1 MSIQKL
7 SRKPKN
13 KFYLIR
19 ISGWS
24 SFIGLLLLLL
34 AGCQSGANH
43 LNQVLPQGVHTQTP
57 EVRPTETPPGPTP
70 TPLPTRPV
78 YQPGEKVKYVAQSG
92 DTLPALAAHFNT
104 TVKEILEANPFIPV
118 DATTM
123 PPGMPMLIPIYYAP
137 FWDSPYQ
144 IIPDSLFVNGP
155 DGANFDLQTFVQEQ
169 PGWLASY
176 KTYAAGENRSGA
188 NVVDYVATNFSVSP
202 RLLLALLEYE
212 TGALTQNRLPSDL
225 VDYPLG
231 LRERGKEGVYLQLV
245 VAANLLNNAYYEWRS
260 GSLNVFD
267 LQNGREVRP
276 DPWQNAASVALQYY
290 FAQIRSAEGYAEAV
304 SPSGFAA
311 VYRALFGDPWLVD
324 TAEIPGSLQQPLMS
338 LPFEEKR
345 TWAYTG
351 GPHTGWGDGEPLA
364 AIDFAPPSDASGCR
378 TSDEWATAVAS
389 GVISR
394 VADGVAVLD
403 LDGDGDERTGWVLF
417 YLHLASKGKASI
429 GTVLQSG
436 DPIGHPSCEG
446 GTSTGSHVH
455 IARKYNGE
463 WILAEGTLAF
473 NLDGWIAS
481 NGSRPYLGT
490 LTRFSKT
497 IVACECANAESFIS
511 RDKNLQTK

>member
-1 MSIQKL
+1 MQH
-7 SRKPKN
+7 
-13 KFYLIR
+13 
-19 ISGWS
+19 
-24 SFIGLLLLLL
+24 
-34 AGCQSGANH
+34 Q
-43 LNQVLPQGVHTQTP
+43 
-57 EVRPTETPPGPTP
+57 
-70 TPLPTRPV
+70 
-78 YQPGEKVKYVAQSG
+78 
-92 DTLPALAAHFNT
+92 
-104 TVKEILEANPFIPV
+104 IP
-118 DATTM
+118 
-123 PPGMPMLIPIYYAP
+123 
-137 FWDSPYQ
+137 
-144 IIPDSLFVNGP
+144 
-155 DGANFDLQTFVQEQ
+155 
-169 PGWLASY
+169 
-176 KTYAAGENRSGA
+176 
-188 NVVDYVATNFSVSP
+188 
-202 RLLLALLEYE
+202 
-212 TGALTQNRLPSDL
+212 LTQNRLPSDL

-473 NLDGWIAS
+473 NLDGWIAN